1 MRLAIVAAAS
11 LSIIGLASADD
22 AKAAIRKPTQ
32 VPAEGLAPA
41 LATLAK
47 EFDFQVL
54 YRTEVVGR
62 LNTQGASGAMTAAEA
77 LEHVLSGTGL
87 TYRYLDDK
95 TVTILPIS
103 APSSAEAMGDASREA
118 QEGSAGAISSAK
130 EGKKSSSGGFR
141 VAQVDPGK
149 TADSATVNKE
159 SQTSGKGSIEIEEIV
174 VTALKRATNLQ
185 DTPLAITAVTGNT
198 LTAMGVTD
206 VTSLNRVSPGL
217 IVTQSNFSGSRLTLR
232 NIRAAGE
239 ATVGLYY
246 DDTPVVGS
254 SGVTSD
260 AGGTT
265 PSIRLFDIDRVEV
278 LRGPQGTLYGSSS
291 MAGTVRLIFAKPRL
305 DETEA
310 TVTAEG
316 TDVAHGGAGYQT
328 QAMVNVPIIDGKLAL
343 RAVGFYQDASGYV
356 DDLAL
361 HRNGV
366 NEHTTAGGRLTV
378 RAEPVTGLT
387 IDGLAVVQ
395 NSSGALDDYF
405 LADGAYKE
413 HYEALQPVRDDFQ
426 LFSGTLNWD
435 VGPVRLT
442 GIVSHTHRNFNY
454 SYDISAFF
462 RTFGALY
469 PVGSANYN
477 AFNSQAPAV
486 ANSPQITSTDTA
498 EVRLASNDHGPLQWT
513 TGFYYS
519 NREGNFDSNIL
530 RADAATGEPL
540 PVSAATLEG
549 QRVIGDALKQFA
561 GFAEATYDIT
571 ERLSMTGGSRYFDY
585 TRRATNNVSVVDNL
599 VGIVAS
605 TPIDATSK
613 QNGFLYKADISYKF
627 TDHVLGYVTASS
639 GERPGGANQVL
650 GLPANLQT
658 YQSDSLWNYELGLK
672 SELLDRKLVFNAD
685 VYQINWSNMQ
695 TSGILPNTNFG
706 FITNAGSARVRGTEI
721 EATLYP
727 VTGLQLQAAG
737 SYSDARLTQNQ
748 TNQTLLATGVRGDPI
763 PYVPKVTVQASAQY
777 SWALSPTYRAMLR
790 ADANYTGSSWT
801 TFPHTNAFQDYLPSY
816 VTESLR
822 AILSGPADWS
832 VSAFVNNLANSS
844 AVVNKNSGTIYGGL
858 NNVRAISLAP
868 RTIGIE
874 VTKHF

>member
-1 MRLAIVAAAS
+1 MRVAIVAAAS
-11 LSIIGLASADD
+11 LSVIGLASADD
-22 AKAAIRKPTQ
+22 AKAAIRKPTR

-54 YRTEVVGR
+54 YRTEVVGK
-62 LNTQGASGAMTAAEA
+62 LSTQGASGAMTAAEA

-95 TVTILPIS
+95 TVTILPV
-103 APSSAEAMGDASREA
+103 SSLSSKEEPGGASQEV
-118 QEGSAGAISSAK
+118 QEGSEGANSSAK
-130 EGKKSSSGGFR
+130 EGKKSSSGEFR
-141 VAQVDPGK
+141 MAQVDPGK

-159 SQTSGKGSIEIEEIV
+159 SQTSDRGAVELEEIV

-206 VTSLNRVSPGL
+206 VASLNRVSPGL
-217 IVTQSNFSGSRLTLR
+217 IVTQSGLSGSRLTLR

-254 SGVTSD
+254 AGVTSD

-291 MAGTVRLIFAKPRL
+291 MAGTVRLIFAKPKL

-310 TVTAEG
+310 TITAEG

-328 QAMVNVPIIDGKLAL
+328 QAMVNVPIIGDKLAV
-343 RAVGFYQDASGYV
+343 RAVGFYQYAPGYV
-356 DDLAL
+356 DNLVL
-361 HRNGV
+361 HQNGV
-366 NEHTTAGGRLTV
+366 NEHTTDGGRLTV
-378 RAEPVTGLT
+378 RAEPIDGLT

-405 LADGAYKE
+405 LADGAYNQN
-413 HYEALQPVRDDFQ
+413 YEALQPVRDNFQ

-454 SYDISAFF
+454 SYDQSAFF
-462 RTFGALY
+462 RTYAALF
-469 PVGSANYN
+469 PVGSANN
-477 AFNSQAPAV
+477 IGFTSQAPAV
-486 ANSPQITSTDTA
+486 ANSPQISSTDTA

-519 NREGNFDSNIL
+519 NREGNFDSNVL
-530 RADAATGEPL
+530 HANPVTGEPL
-540 PVSAATLEG
+540 LVSAATLEG
-549 QRVIGDALKQFA
+549 QRVIGDALKQYA
-561 GFAEATYDIT
+561 GFAEGAYDIT
-571 ERLSMTGGSRYFDY
+571 ERLSMTGGIRYFDY
-585 TRRATNNVSVVDNL
+585 TRRTTNQITVPDKY
-599 VGIVAS
+599 VGFTAL
-605 TPIDATSK
+605 TPIDATGK
-613 QNGFLYKADISYKF
+613 EHGFLYKADISYKF
-627 TDHVLGYVTASS
+627 TDYVLGYVTAAS
-639 GERPGGANQVL
+639 GERPGGVNQIL

-695 TSGILPNTNFG
+695 TGGTLPNTTFG
-706 FITNAGSARVRGTEI
+706 IITNAGSARVRGTEI

-737 SYSDARLTQNQ
+737 SYSDAILTQNQ
-748 TNQTLLATGVRGDPI
+748 TNQTLVAPGVRGDPI
-763 PYVPKVTVQASAQY
+763 PFVPKVTAQVSAQY
-777 SWALSPTYRAMLR
+777 SWALSPAYKATLR
-790 ADANYTGSSWT
+790 ADANYNGSSWT
-801 TFPHTNAFQDYLPSY
+801 QFPHTNAFQQYLPSY
-816 VTESLR
+816 ETESLR
-822 AILSGPADWS
+822 ATLSGPADWN
-832 VSAFVNNLANSS
+832 VSAFVNNLSNSS
-844 AVVNKNSGTIYGGL
+844 AVTNKLSSTLYGGL
-858 NNVRAISLAP
+858 NNVRAISLVP
-868 RTIGIE
+868 RMIGIE

>member
-1 MRLAIVAAAS
+1 MLLSLLLAGSQAAFATPKTFDIEPSEAS
-11 LSIIGLASADD
+11 HSLLEFGRQASIQILFASEKVKGFTTNTVRGDYEPLE
-22 AKAAIRKPTQ
+22 AIR
-32 VPAEGLAPA
+32 L
-41 LATLAK
+41 L
-47 EFDFQVL
+47 
-54 YRTEVVGR
+54 
-62 LNTQGASGAMTAAEA
+62 
-77 LEHVLSGTGL
+77 LSGTGL
-87 TYRYLDDK
+87 SVSEKANGVLVVEPTKEKRVSPRI
-95 TVTILPIS
+95 T
-103 APSSAEAMGDASREA
+103 
-118 QEGSAGAISSAK
+118 K
-130 EGKKSSSGGFR
+130 EGDTANR
-141 VAQVDPGK
+141 DVALAEVDHPQVDQGK
-149 TADSATVNKE
+149 NSDSATVNKE
-159 SQTSGKGSIEIEEIV
+159 SQTSDKGSKQGLQIEEIV

-206 VTSLNRVSPGL
+206 IGSLNRVSPGL
-217 IVTQSNFSGSRLTLR
+217 IVTESSLSGSRLTLR

-246 DDTPVVGS
+246 DDTSVVGS
-254 SGVTSD
+254 AGVTSD

-265 PSIRLFDIDRVEV
+265 PAIRLFDIDRVEV

-291 MAGTVRLIFAKPRL
+291 MAGTVRLIFAKPKL

-310 TVTAEG
+310 TVTGEG
-316 TDVAHGGAGYQT
+316 TDVARGGAGYQT
-328 QAMVNVPIIDGKLAL
+328 QAMVNVPIIDDELAL
-343 RAVGFYQDASGYV
+343 RAVGFYQYAPGYV
-356 DDLAL
+356 DDLTL

-366 NEHTTAGGRLTV
+366 NEHTTEGGRLTV
-378 RAEPVTGLT
+378 RAQPVNGLT
-387 IDGLAVVQ
+387 IDGLAVFQ
-395 NSSGALDDYF
+395 NVRGALDDYF
-405 LADGAYKE
+405 LADGAYNQN
-413 HYEALQPVRDDFQ
+413 YEALQPVRDDFQ

-454 SYDISAFF
+454 SYDTSAFF

-477 AFNSQAPAV
+477 LFNSQAPAV

-530 RADAATGEPL
+530 HADAATGEPL
-540 PVSAATLEG
+540 SASAASLEG
-549 QRVIGDALKQFA
+549 QRVIGDGLKQFA

-571 ERLSMTGGSRYFDY
+571 ERLSMTGGIRYFDY
-585 TRRATNNVSVVDNL
+585 TRRTTNQITVVDPL
-599 VGIVAS
+599 VGFVAS
-605 TPIDATSK
+605 TPIDATGK
-613 QNGFLYKADISYKF
+613 DHGLLYKADISYKL
-627 TDHVLGYVTASS
+627 TDYVLGYVTASS
-639 GERPGGANQVL
+639 GERPGGVNQIL

-695 TSGILPNTNFG
+695 TSGTLPNTNFA

-727 VTGLQLQAAG
+727 LTGLQLQASG
-737 SYSDARLTQNQ
+737 SYSDATLTESQ
-748 TNQTLLATGVRGDPI
+748 TNQTLLAPGVRGDPI
-763 PYVPKVTVQASAQY
+763 PYVPKVTAQASAQY
-777 SWALSPTYRAMLR
+777 SWALSPAYKAMLR

-816 VTESLR
+816 VMESLR
-822 AILSGPADWS
+822 ATLSGPADWS
-832 VSAFVNNLANSS
+832 VSAFANNLANSS
-844 AVVNKNSGTIYGGL
+844 AVVNKTSGTIYGGL
-858 NNVRAISLAP
+858 NNVRAISLVP